1 MGEFYGIQW
10 SGVVPDGP
18 GLVCE
23 FVFGTYHFL
32 CFTAPRILSVSLRG
46 CVHRCLS
53 YEGEVLRSK
62 AMHVV
67 VFAFEKK
74 FPELNGAEKDLCQI
88 HRVVP
93 LSTESNSCGA

>member
-1 MGEFYGIQW
+1 MRVRCY
-10 SGVVPDGP
+10 VV
-18 GLVCE
+18 C
-23 FVFGTYHFL
+23 
-32 CFTAPRILSVSLRG
+32 
-46 CVHRCLS
+46 
-53 YEGEVLRSK
+53 K

-74 FPELNGAEKDLCQI
+74 FPELNGAEKDFRQI